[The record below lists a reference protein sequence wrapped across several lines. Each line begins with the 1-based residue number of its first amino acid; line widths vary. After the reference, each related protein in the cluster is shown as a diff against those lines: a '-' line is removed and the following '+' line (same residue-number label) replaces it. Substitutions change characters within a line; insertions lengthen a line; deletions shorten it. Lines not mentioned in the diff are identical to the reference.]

1 MILNFKRGNIYIL
14 VLLMTITLLV
24 TGCNNSSNK
33 YNDEVD
39 LINSAKVNLLN
50 LSNMRI
56 DCVINVSEKDNEKSK
71 LREVVI
77 NNDDGSWYTYTHDKD
92 SENDI
97 NSVEQLYFNGEKCT
111 RFEDSDWMI
120 EDNYENKAIPV
131 LNEITT
137 FNFTNEDCKSVNVKE
152 EGGYSDITITYTTD
166 FINRIKE
173 KIIEKSVKSLN
184 DIKEQNKGS
193 EQLIND
199 MEAQIEQLK
208 NTTYDMYKVDF
219 IIDDS
224 GVLVGRNLYVILK
237 RPALF
242 YNEVENELEEVKFT
256 QNISVESYNN
266 EENNEI
272 LSQYINE
279 IGL

>member
-1 MILNFKRGNIYIL
+1 M
-14 VLLMTITLLV
+14 
-24 TGCNNSSNK
+24 
-33 YNDEVD
+33 
-39 LINSAKVNLLN
+39 
-50 LSNMRI
+50 
-56 DCVINVSEKDNEKSK
+56 
-71 LREVVI
+71 
-77 NNDDGSWYTYTHDKD
+77 
-92 SENDI
+92 
-97 NSVEQLYFNGEKCT
+97 YFNGEKCT